1 MIDSEPPDVGMIS
14 VEQAAARLGITVPRL
29 LGFIARNGA
38 TDPVGNYQW
47 VYEDT
52 LASLKKRLAVSA
64 SESRS

>member
-1 MIDSEPPDVGMIS
+1 MIAVD
-14 VEQAAARLGITVPRL
+14 QAAARLGITVPRL

-64 SESRS
+64 SDVQ

>member
-1 MIDSEPPDVGMIS
+1 MSEAPDVGMIR
-14 VEQAAARLGITVPRL
+14 VEDAAARLGITVPRL

-52 LASLKKRLAVSA
+52 LASLKKRLSDSA
-64 SESRS
+64 SAAPSE